1 MNWTLKESGG
11 KGSRRQNG
19 ILCKLLILVA
29 AVFLFEILIG
39 NYSSVRS
46 LFFRKTELTDRMKLT
61 WGKETEADSEKLTV
75 EIDGLDMRIDNL
87 YFDLGLPENEVVSI
101 EISLVDEGNRYP
113 YPLPVMEAAG
123 KSS

>member
-19 ILCKLLILVA
+19 ILRKLLILAA

-46 LFFRKTELTDRMKLT
+46 LFFRKTELTD
-61 WGKETEADSEKLTV
+61 G
-75 EIDGLDMRIDNL
+75 
-87 YFDLGLPENEVVSI
+87 
-101 EISLVDEGNRYP
+101 
-113 YPLPVMEAAG
+113 
-123 KSS
+123 